1 VGETVQEPQVR
12 VALVALVVLQVQ
24 VSAVAS
30 QALDVSAL
38 LVPGPAAVW
47 QV

>member
-1 VGETVQEPQVR
+1 VQEPQV
-12 VALVALVVLQVQ
+12 LVALVVLQVQ
-24 VSAVAS
+24 VSAVES
-30 QALDVSAL
+30 QALDVSEL

>member
-12 VALVALVVLQVQ
+12 VALVVLQVQ
-24 VSAVAS
+24 VSAAAS

>member
-1 VGETVQEPQVR
+1 VGETVQEPQVL
-12 VALVALVVLQVQ
+12 AALVVLQVQ
-24 VSAVAS
+24 VSAAAS
-30 QALDVSAL
+30 QALDVSEL

>member
-1 VGETVQEPQVR
+1 VGETVQEPQ
-12 VALVALVVLQVQ
+12 ALAAVLVLQVQ
-24 VSAVAS
+24 VFAAAS
-30 QALDVSAL
+30 QALCVSAL